1 MATTQTMNAIRS
13 HHRGGP
19 ETLVYESIASPMPD
33 SGEVLVE
40 VHAAA
45 ITPTE
50 FTWDPTWTDE
60 QGKSR
65 LPIIPSHEISGVVA
79 KVGNDALNIAAGDE
93 VYGLTDFYRDGGA
106 AEFMIAK
113 VADLAPKPRSV
124 DHVHAAAIPLSALT
138 AWQAFRT
145 HAFLRAGQRVLIQG
159 GAGGVG
165 SFAVQLAKHFGAET
179 IATCSAG
186 NADLVKSLGADS
198 VLEYDRRAFEENLKD
213 VDLVLDTVGGD
224 TLDRSWR
231 VLREGGTLISVVE
244 EPPAAKAERFG
255 VSGKFF
261 IVEPNRGHLVEL
273 AKLVDDGSVKPI
285 VSETF
290 PLSAA
295 RGAYESGARGHV
307 RGKIVLRV
315 R

>member
-1 MATTQTMNAIRS
+1 MEATQTMNAIRS

-19 ETLVYESIASPMPD
+19 ETLVYEAVGLPMPNK
-33 SGEVLVE
+33 SEVLVE

-50 FTWDPTWTDE
+50 LTWDPTWSDE

-65 LPIIPSHEISGVVA
+65 LPVIPSHEISGVVA
-79 KVGNDALNIAAGDE
+79 KLGAAVTSIADGDE
-93 VYGLTDFYRDGGA
+93 VYGLIDFYRDGAA
-106 AEFMIAK
+106 AEFAIAK
-113 VADLAPKPRSV
+113 VAEVAPKPRSV
-124 DHVHAAAIPLSALT
+124 DHLHAATIPLPALT

-145 HAFLRAGQRVLIQG
+145 HAFLRANQRVLIHG

-186 NADLVKSLGADS
+186 NADFVKSLGADS
-198 VLEYDRRAFEENLKD
+198 VLEYDRRPFEEQLKD
-213 VDLVLDTVGGD
+213 IDLVLDTVGGD
-224 TLDRSWR
+224 TLDRSWQ
-231 VLREGGTLISVVE
+231 VLRRGGALISVVA
-244 EPPAAKAERFG
+244 EPPAAQTERFG
-255 VSGKFF
+255 VDAKFF
-261 IVEPNRGHLVEL
+261 IVEPNRGQLIEL
-273 AKLVDDGSVKPI
+273 AKLVDDGSLKPI
-285 VSETF
+285 VSETY

-295 RGAYESGARGHV
+295 RRAYESGSRGHL
-307 RGKIVLRV
+307 RGKIVLSV

>member
-1 MATTQTMNAIRS
+1 MEASQTMNAIRS

-19 ETLVYESIASPMPD
+19 ETLAYEPVARPVPR

-45 ITPTE
+45 LTPTE
-50 FTWDPTWTDE
+50 LTWDPTWNDE
-60 QGKSR
+60 RGRSR
-65 LPIIPSHEISGVVA
+65 VPVVPSHEISGVVA
-79 KVGNDALNIAAGDE
+79 KLGADVTSIAGGEE
-93 VYGLTDFYRDGGA
+93 VYGLTDFDRDGGA

-113 VADLAPKPRSV
+113 AAELAPRPRSV

-138 AWQAFRT
+138 AWQTFRT
-145 HAFLRAGQRVLIQG
+145 HAFLRPGQRVLIHG

-165 SFAVQLAKHFGAET
+165 CFAIQLAKHFGAET
-179 IATCSAG
+179 ITTCSAR
-186 NADLVKSLGADS
+186 NADFVKSLGPDS
-198 VLEYDRRAFEENLKD
+198 VLEYDRKPFEENLKD

-231 VLREGGTLISVVE
+231 VLRRGGALISVVA
-244 EPPAAKAERFG
+244 EPPAAQAERFG
-255 VSGKFF
+255 VHSKYF
-261 IVEPNRGHLVEL
+261 IVEPNRGQLVEL
-273 AKLVDDGSVKPI
+273 AKLVDDGKLKPI

-290 PLSAA
+290 PLSDT
-295 RGAYESGARGHV
+295 RLAYEAASRGHL

>member
-1 MATTQTMNAIRS
+1 MEAAQTMNAIRS
-13 HHRGGP
+13 HQRGGAD
-19 ETLVYESIASPMPD
+19 TLVYESVARPAPG

-50 FTWDPTWTDE
+50 FTWDPTWTDQ

-65 LPIIPSHEISGVVA
+65 LPIVPSHEISGVVA
-79 KVGNDALNIAAGDE
+79 QTGPDAVDIAVGNQ
-93 VYGLTDFYRDGGA
+93 VYGLIDFYRDGAA
-106 AEFMIAK
+106 AEFAIAK
-113 VADLAPKPRSV
+113 VSELAPKPHKV
-124 DHVHAAAIPLSALT
+124 DHLHAAALPLSALT

-145 HAFLRAGQRVLIQG
+145 HAFLRAGQRVLIHG

-179 IATCSAG
+179 IATCSTR
-186 NADLVKSLGADS
+186 NADFVKSLGADS
-198 VLEYDRRAFEENLKD
+198 VLEYDRRPFEENLKD
-213 VDLVLDTVGGD
+213 VDLVLDTVGGE
-224 TLDRSWR
+224 TLERSWR
-231 VLREGGTLISVVE
+231 VVRRGGALISVVE
-244 EPPAAKAERFG
+244 EPPAAQAERFG

-261 IVEPNRGHLVEL
+261 IVEPNRGQLVEL
-273 AKLVDDGSVKPI
+273 AKLVDDGILQPI

-295 RGAYESGARGHV
+295 RRAYEAGSRGHL

>member
-1 MATTQTMNAIRS
+1 METTQTMNAIRG

-19 ETLVYESIASPMPD
+19 ETLVYESIARPVPD

-50 FTWDPTWTDE
+50 LTWDPSWTDQ

-79 KVGNDALNIAAGDE
+79 KVGIDAMNIGVGDE
-93 VYGLTDFYRDGGA
+93 VYGLIDFFRNGAA
-106 AEFMIAK
+106 AEFAIAR
-113 VADLAPKPRSV
+113 VAELAPKPRSV
-124 DHVHAAAIPLSALT
+124 DHLHAAAIPLSALT

-145 HAFLRAGQRVLIQG
+145 HAFLRAGQRVLIHG

-186 NADLVKSLGADS
+186 NADFVKSLGADS
-198 VLEYDRRAFEENLKD
+198 VLEYDRRPFEENLKD
-213 VDLVLDTVGGD
+213 VDLVLDTVGGE
-224 TLDRSWR
+224 TLDRSC
-231 VLREGGTLISVVE
+231 ESFD
-244 EPPAAKAERFG
+244 AE
-255 VSGKFF
+255 
-261 IVEPNRGHLVEL
+261 
-273 AKLVDDGSVKPI
+273 
-285 VSETF
+285 
-290 PLSAA
+290 A
-295 RGAYESGARGHV
+295 R
-307 RGKIVLRV
+307 
-315 R
+315 

>member
-1 MATTQTMNAIRS
+1 MEATQTMNAIRS
-13 HHRGGP
+13 HRRGGP
-19 ETLVYESIASPMPD
+19 ETLAYESVASPLPG

-50 FTWDPTWTDE
+50 LTWDPTWSDE
-60 QGKSR
+60 RGKSR
-65 LPIIPSHEISGVVA
+65 LPVIPSHEISGVVA
-79 KVGNDALNIAAGDE
+79 KLGDDVTSIAGGEE

-113 VADLAPKPRSV
+113 VAELASKPRSV

-145 HAFLRAGQRVLIQG
+145 HAFLRPGQRVLIHG

-186 NADLVKSLGADS
+186 NADFVKSLGPDS
-198 VLEYDRRAFEENLKD
+198 VLEYDRGPFDEYVKD

-231 VLREGGTLISVVE
+231 VVRRGGALISVVA
-244 EPPAAKAERFG
+244 EPPAAQAERFG
-255 VSGKFF
+255 VHGKFF
-261 IVEPNRGHLVEL
+261 IVEPNRGQLVEL
-273 AKLVDDGSVKPI
+273 AKLVDDGSLKPI

-290 PLSAA
+290 PLLDA
-295 RGAYESGARGHV
+295 RLAYETGARGHI

>member
-1 MATTQTMNAIRS
+1 MESTQTMNAVRS
-13 HHRGGP
+13 HHRGGS
-19 ETLVYESIASPMPD
+19 ETLVYEPVIRPVPD
-33 SGEVLVE
+33 RDEVLVE

-50 FTWDPTWTDE
+50 LTWDPTWTDE

-79 KVGNDALNIAAGDE
+79 KVGSDALDIAAGDE
-93 VYGLTDFYRDGGA
+93 VYGLIDFFRNGGA
-106 AEFMIAK
+106 AEFAIARI
-113 VADLAPKPRSV
+113 AELAPKPRSV
-124 DHVHAAAIPLSALT
+124 DHLRAAAIPLSALT

-145 HAFLRAGQRVLIQG
+145 QTFLRAGQRVLIHG

-186 NADLVKSLGADS
+186 NADFVESLGADS
-198 VLEYDRRAFEENLKD
+198 VLEYDRRPFEENLKD
-213 VDLVLDTVGGD
+213 VDLVLDTVGGE

-231 VLREGGTLISVVE
+231 VVRRGGALVSVAE
-244 EPPAAKAERFG
+244 EPPAAQAERFG

-261 IVEPNRGHLVEL
+261 IVEPNRGHLFEL
-273 AKLVDDGSVKPI
+273 AKLVDDGTLKPF

-295 RGAYESGARGHV
+295 RHAYEAGSRGHI

>member
-1 MATTQTMNAIRS
+1 METSQTINAIRS

-19 ETLVYESIASPMPD
+19 ENLVYESIACPVPG

-65 LPIIPSHEISGVVA
+65 IPVIPSHEISGVVA
-79 KVGNDALNIAAGDE
+79 KVGTDARNTLAGDE
-93 VYGLTDFYRDGGA
+93 VYGLIDFYRDGAA
-106 AEFMIAK
+106 AEFAIAK
-113 VADLAPKPRSV
+113 VNELAPKPRTI
-124 DHVHAAAIPLSALT
+124 DHLHAAAIPLSALT

-145 HAFLRAGQRVLIQG
+145 REFLRPGQRVLIHG

-179 IATCSAG
+179 IATCSSG
-186 NADLVKSLGADS
+186 NADFVRGLGADS
-198 VLEYDRRAFEENLKD
+198 VIEYDRRPFEENVKD
-213 VDLVLDTVGGD
+213 VDLVLDTVGGK
-224 TLDRSWR
+224 TLSRSWQVIKR
-231 VLREGGTLISVVE
+231 GGALISVVE
-244 EPPAAKAERFG
+244 EPSSEQAARIG
-255 VSGKFF
+255 VRSEFF
-261 IVEPNRGHLVEL
+261 IVEPNREQLVEL
-273 AKLVDDGSVKPI
+273 AKLVDEGSLKTI
-285 VSETF
+285 VSQIF
-290 PLSAA
+290 PLSDA
-295 RGAYESGARGHV
+295 RRAYEAGSRGHL